1 MRVLVFISLYCCYG
15 FIPKIVYSKINILR
29 IPNNELTII
38 EPSFSFI
45 NKSTQ
50 NETDE
55 GVSVTLPKDP
65 PKFPTL
71 TLSNIAFLLI
81 EQ

>member
-1 MRVLVFISLYCCYG
+1 MRILVLIALSYCYG
-15 FIPKIVYSKINILR
+15 FMPKIVHSKINILR
-29 IPNNELTII
+29 IPNNDNMFLDIPI
-38 EPSFSFI
+38 SFI
-45 NKSTQ
+45 NNSKK
-50 NETDE
+50 NDTD
-55 GVSVTLPKDP
+55 GGISVTSSKDP